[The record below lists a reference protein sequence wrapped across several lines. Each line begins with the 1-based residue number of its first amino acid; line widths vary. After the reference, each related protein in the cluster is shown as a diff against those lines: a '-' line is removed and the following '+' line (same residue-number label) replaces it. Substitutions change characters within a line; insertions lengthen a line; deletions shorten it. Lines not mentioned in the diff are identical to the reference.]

1 MSMITSSPHRCTAL
15 TGLAASLSLLL
26 HCTPVSAQTLVVD
39 RYTVLAATPTAAQQD
54 LLGGIARI
62 TFPVEVVT
70 VGEALTTALD
80 TSGYRLAVA
89 QGTEDSRDI
98 LLQLPL
104 PDAHR
109 ALGPMPLRMALQTL
123 AGPAWLL
130 LEDPVHRLVA
140 FERCPALAE
149 ELPSW
154 SM

>member
-1 MSMITSSPHRCTAL
+1 MSPIISLPRYRAAL
-15 TGLAASLSLLL
+15 TGFSALLL
-26 HCTPVSAQTLVVD
+26 LQCTHLSAQTLVVD

-62 TFPVEVVT
+62 TFPEEVIT
-70 VGEALTTALD
+70 VGDALATALD
-80 TSGYRLAVA
+80 SSGYRLAA
-89 QGTEDSRDI
+89 AEDADDSRDI

-109 ALGPMPLRMALQTL
+109 ILGPMPLRMALQTL
-123 AGPAWLL
+123 AGPAWRL
-130 LEDPVHRLVA
+130 LEDPLHRLVA
-140 FERCPALAE
+140 FERCPAFAE

>member
-1 MSMITSSPHRCTAL
+1 MSLIISPPHRCAAL
-15 TGLAASLSLLL
+15 TGLAASLLLQ
-26 HCTPVSAQTLVVD
+26 CTPLSAQTLIVD

-62 TFPVEVVT
+62 TFPMDVVT
-70 VGEALTTALD
+70 VGEALATALNS
-80 TSGYRLAVA
+80 SGYRLAVA
-89 QGTEDSRDI
+89 QVTEDSRDI

-123 AGPAWLL
+123 AGPAWRL
-130 LEDPVHRLVA
+130 LEDPLHRLVA

-149 ELPSW
+149 ERPSW

>member
-1 MSMITSSPHRCTAL
+1 MSPIISLPRSRAAL
-15 TGLAASLSLLL
+15 TGLAALLL
-26 HCTPVSAQTLVVD
+26 LQCTPLSAQTLVVD

-70 VGEALTTALD
+70 VGEALATALD
-80 TSGYRLAVA
+80 RSGYTLAAA
-89 QGTEDSRDI
+89 QGTADSRDI

-109 ALGPMPLRMALQTL
+109 SLGPMPLRLALQTL
-123 AGPAWLL
+123 AGPAWRL
-130 LEDPVHRLVA
+130 LEDPLHRLVA
-140 FERCPALAE
+140 FERCPAFAE
-149 ELPSW
+149 EQPSW